1 MHEPIPVTVLTGFL
15 GAGKTTLLRHM
26 LQAEHGLKLAVI
38 ENEFSETPI
47 DGQLL
52 GDKPVELL
60 TLANGCVC
68 CSIHVELEKAL
79 FLLLDKLDAGELAF
93 DRLVIE
99 CTGLADPAPVAQTFF
114 ADEELAQRYV
124 LDGIVTLVDA
134 VNAERHLQEAIAQA
148 QVGFADRILLSKTD
162 LAEPEQVEA
171 LRQRLVRINRRAP
184 LRVVEHGRIDL
195 AELLDIRGFNLNA
208 DIAPAPLLRPLA
220 PVGQSADRIRTLV
233 LSSDQPLDMTRLSA
247 FMEDLLERHG
257 NSLLRY
263 KGVLDVAGD
272 ERRLVFQGVLRLYG
286 FDWDEPWGE
295 GETRQSVL
303 VFIGDNLPEDE
314 IRAGF
319 AALAPLSRR
328 EREKSKKPG
337 ECRAFSCSADAY
349 LPYTGSLAQ
358 MALTFSRTASTTDS
372 SPMFCRM
379 SQIQPASSRHSVSPK
394 PRVVTAGVPMRRPEV
409 TNGERGSFG
418 TLFLFTV
425 M

>member
-1 MHEPIPVTVLTGFL
+1 MHPEPIPVTVLTGFL

-134 VNAERHLQEAIAQA
+134 VNAQRHLQEAIAQA

-171 LRQRLVRINRRAP
+171 LRQRLAQINRRAP

-208 DIAPAPLLRPLA
+208 DIAAAPLLRPLV
-220 PVGQSADRIRTLV
+220 PLGLPADRIRTLV
-233 LSSDQPLDMTRLSA
+233 LSSDQPLDMARLSA

-257 NSLLRY
+257 NALLRY

-295 GETRQSVL
+295 GEARQSVL

-314 IRAGF
+314 IRQGF
-319 AALAPLSRR
+319 A
-328 EREKSKKPG
+328 EVEQVGG
-337 ECRAFSCSADAY
+337 ES
-349 LPYTGSLAQ
+349 
-358 MALTFSRTASTTDS
+358 
-372 SPMFCRM
+372 
-379 SQIQPASSRHSVSPK
+379 
-394 PRVVTAGVPMRRPEV
+394 
-409 TNGERGSFG
+409 
-418 TLFLFTV
+418 
-425 M
+425 